1 MRVSVL
7 IPYFQGRR
15 SLLERTL
22 WLLRSQTYSD
32 YAVWILDDGSD
43 EKIAELCGS
52 KIIYEKVRGAGAPPR
67 ASNMAWNHGYKICD
81 GEFIIL
87 THPEYMPP
95 LDGIEKL
102 VRQYDGS
109 ARLEPVAFAI
119 PSRFMGQIDKVD
131 WKRDLDAFQTLP
143 DFWAFK
149 TPWGWTNFEAR
160 DWHHHFAFTG
170 QTREAWDVH
179 DFIPVT
185 EVRGMN
191 DSWLVKVEV
200 AMGRPPRGADFA
212 VYHQH
217 HERTTEWPFPER
229 SVRVQRI
236 MDTN

>member
-1 MRVSVL
+1 
-7 IPYFQGRR
+7 
-15 SLLERTL
+15 
-22 WLLRSQTYSD
+22 
-32 YAVWILDDGSD
+32 
-43 EKIAELCGS
+43 
-52 KIIYEKVRGAGAPPR
+52 
-67 ASNMAWNHGYKICD
+67 MAWNYGYKLCD
-81 GEFIIL
+81 GEFVIL

-95 LDGIEKL
+95 LNAIEKL

-119 PSRFMGQIDKVD
+119 PSRAMGQIDKVD
-131 WKRDLDAFQTLP
+131 WKRNLGVFQKLP

-170 QTREAWDVH
+170 QTREAWDAH

-185 EVRGMN
+185 DVRGMN
-191 DSWLVKVEV
+191 DSWLVKVDGE
-200 AMGRPPRGADFA
+200 MGRPPRGADFA

-229 SVRVQRI
+229 SVRIQRI
-236 MDTN
+236 MDNN